1 MTSGWAV
8 RLPLAICE
16 CAGSIDCSEGDTGEE
31 RLYTH
36 RILDTAVPKYSNLSL
51 VNPGFLIYA
60 MKQFKEKDERDTV
73 CIRRPLLVGPTSSP
87 WLHTV
92 PVDNATY
99 IAIPLPFQ
107 DAPYEMASRGWIA
120 CTEILVRVLV
130 ATEPGGEKAGRDT
143 PYLDTVFLEHAV
155 PL

>member
-1 MTSGWAV
+1 
-8 RLPLAICE
+8 
-16 CAGSIDCSEGDTGEE
+16 
-31 RLYTH
+31 
-36 RILDTAVPKYSNLSL
+36 
-51 VNPGFLIYA
+51 
-60 MKQFKEKDERDTV
+60 MKQLKEKDERDTV
-73 CIRRPLLVGPTSSP
+73 CIRRPTSSP

-107 DAPYEMASRGWIA
+107 DAPYEMASCSWIA

-130 ATEPGGEKAGRDT
+130 ATEPGGEKARRDT